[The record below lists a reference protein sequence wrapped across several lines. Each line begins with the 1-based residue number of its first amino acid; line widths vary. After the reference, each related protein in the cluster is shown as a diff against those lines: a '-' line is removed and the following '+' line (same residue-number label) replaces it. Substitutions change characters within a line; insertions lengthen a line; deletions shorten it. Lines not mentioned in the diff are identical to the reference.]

1 MLNKIAIG
9 LFATIIFLMI
19 GTLGYTFIEDYTPL
33 DALYMTVITITTV
46 GYGEVMPLS
55 GTGRVFTIF
64 LILFGFGAIGFLVH
78 AFTEAIIEKATSQ
91 NIGMKTMH
99 KKIQQ
104 LANHVIICGYGRVGE
119 ATAEHFNS
127 AGQDFVIIESSPEQI
142 KTLEAA
148 GFTFLEGDATREHM
162 LQAAGIKKATALL
175 ALLDSDPD
183 NLFTVLT
190 ARELNPTLQIIA
202 RTEVATSESRML
214 RAGADS
220 IISPHATAGR
230 SVADKVMCT
239 ETYQVTQPTRQ
250 PSDHE
255 PQLLHVDEHSDL
267 AGHVVETA
275 EAFLH
280 GSILGIRRKGIDM
293 LLPPQDENILLDDE
307 LLISIHDEEHPE
319 QPHDPEIKKIVLIDD
334 NPVIRR
340 LYTRLFQKAGF
351 HLLTAATG
359 DEGYNLILTEKPD
372 AAIIDF
378 ELPDMIGLDICERM
392 RQDPQFDS
400 TRIFLFT
407 AHDDIVTR
415 QQAIEAGV
423 DTVVIKSPE
432 AKEIVNTVSKK
443 LYA

>member
-1 MLNKIAIG
+1 MLNKIAVG
-9 LFATIIFLMI
+9 LFATILFLMI
-19 GTLGYTFIEDYTPL
+19 GTFGYTFIEDYTPL
-33 DALYMTVITITTV
+33 DAFYMTVITITTV
-46 GYGEVMPLS
+46 GFGEVMPLS
-55 GTGRVFTIF
+55 ESGRVFTIF
-64 LILFGFGAIGFLVH
+64 LILFGFGAIGFLAH
-78 AFTEAIIEKATSQ
+78 SFTEAIIERATSP
-91 NIGMKTMH
+91 NIGKKTMQ

-127 AGQDFVIIESSPEQI
+127 VGQDFVVIESAPEQI
-142 KTLEAA
+142 KALEAA
-148 GFTFLEGDATREHM
+148 GFAFLEGDATREHM
-162 LQAAGIKKATALL
+162 LQAAGIKKASALL

-230 SVADKVMCT
+230 SVAEKVMCT
-239 ETYQVTQPTRQ
+239 DVYQSIQPARQ
-250 PSDHE
+250 ASVHE
-255 PQLLHVDEHSDL
+255 PQLLPVDEHSDL

-275 EAFLH
+275 AEFLH
-280 GSILGIRRKGIDM
+280 GSILGIRRDGVDL
-293 LLPPQDENILLDDE
+293 LLPAQDENILLDDE
-307 LLISIHDEEHPE
+307 LLILLHDIENPE
-319 QPHDPEIKKIVLIDD
+319 QSHGPDIKKIVLIDD

-372 AAIIDF
+372 GAIIDY
-378 ELPDMIGLDICERM
+378 ELPDMNGLDICVRM

-407 AHDDIVTR
+407 SHDDIVTR
-415 QQAIEAGV
+415 QQAIDSGV

-432 AKEIVNTVSKK
+432 AKEIVNTVSKQ
-443 LYA
+443 LHS